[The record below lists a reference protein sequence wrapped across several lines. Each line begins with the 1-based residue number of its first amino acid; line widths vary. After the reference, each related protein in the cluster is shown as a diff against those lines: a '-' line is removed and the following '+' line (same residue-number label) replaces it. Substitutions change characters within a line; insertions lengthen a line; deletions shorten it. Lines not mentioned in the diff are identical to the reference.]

1 MVKRVKFQDMLA
13 EVRKSLEEVP
23 EHRTG
28 QNIRYSISEAGLGAF
43 SVFYMQSR
51 SFLAHQRDMQRKK
64 GQNNA
69 HISLG

>member
-1 MVKRVKFQDMLA
+1 MKRVKFQDMLA
-13 EVRKSLEEVP
+13 VVRESLEEVP

-28 QNIRYSISEAGLGAF
+28 QNTRYSIAEAGLGAF

-51 SFLAHQRDMQRKK
+51 SFLANHRDMQRKK

-69 HISLG
+69 QGLFG